1 MIKKI
6 KATLCILYKIELSF
20 SNRFVNLIKQKVN
33 KVLEKHED
41 PREALDYSAVKQ
53 TELIQRLRR
62 EIVEVVASKKRLEM
76 QKARLLENINKLQEQ
91 AKSAVKAGRDD
102 LATLALERKN
112 ANLAQVKELDT
123 HIMEIQ
129 NEQDKLENAEK
140 RLSIKVEEFKSKKEI
155 IKARYSSA
163 EAEVRIKENITGISE
178 EMSDIGVAM
187 SRAEEKTDTMK
198 SKALAIDDMIDSG
211 SLVDYTDN
219 KDQIESEL
227 EKTEIKSKVDDDL
240 AKLKSNMN

>member
-1 MIKKI
+1 M
-6 KATLCILYKIELSF
+6 SF
-20 SNRFVNLIKQKVN
+20 SNRFLNLLKQKVN
-33 KVLEKHED
+33 KVLEKYED
-41 PREALDYSAVKQ
+41 PREALDYSATKQ

-62 EIVEVVASKKRLEM
+62 EIVEVVTSKKRLEM
-76 QKARLLENINKLQEQ
+76 QKARILENINKLQEQ
-91 AKSAVKAGRDD
+91 AKSAIKAGRDD

-112 ANLAQVKELDT
+112 ANQAQLKELEHEIT
-123 HIMEIQ
+123 SIQ

-155 IKARYSSA
+155 IKAKYSSA

-187 SRAEEKTDTMK
+187 SRAEEKTEAMK
-198 SKALAIDDMIDSG
+198 SRAMAIDDMIDSG

-219 KDQIESEL
+219 KDQLETDL
-227 EKTEIKSKVDDDL
+227 EKTEIKSKVDDEL
-240 AKLKSNMN
+240 AELKSRLNKTS

>member
-1 MIKKI
+1 
-6 KATLCILYKIELSF
+6 LSF
-20 SNRFVNLIKQKVN
+20 SNRFINLIKQKVN

-112 ANLAQVKELDT
+112 ANLAQAKELDT
-123 HIMEIQ
+123 QIMEIQ
-129 NEQDKLENAEK
+129 TEQDKLENAEK

-187 SRAEEKTDTMK
+187 SRAEEKTDAMK
-198 SKALAIDDMIDSG
+198 SKAMAIDDMIGSG

-219 KDQIESEL
+219 KDQIELEL
-227 EKTEIKSKVDDDL
+227 EKTDIKSKVDEDL
-240 AKLKSNMN
+240 AKLKSTMNKDT

>member
-1 MIKKI
+1 M
-6 KATLCILYKIELSF
+6 
-20 SNRFVNLIKQKVN
+20 
-33 KVLEKHED
+33 
-41 PREALDYSAVKQ
+41 
-53 TELIQRLRR
+53 QR
-62 EIVEVVASKKRLEM
+62 
-76 QKARLLENINKLQEQ
+76 ARLLENINKLQEQ
-91 AKSAVKAGRDD
+91 AKAAVKAGRDD

-112 ANLAQVKELDT
+112 ANLAQVKDLDT
-123 HIMEIQ
+123 QIMEIQ

-187 SRAEEKTDTMK
+187 SRAEEKTDAMK
-198 SKALAIDDMIDSG
+198 SKAMAIDDMIDSG

-240 AKLKSNMN
+240 AKLKSSIDKDQ

>member
-1 MIKKI
+1 M
-6 KATLCILYKIELSF
+6 
-20 SNRFVNLIKQKVN
+20 N

-76 QKARLLENINKLQEQ
+76 QRARLLENINKLQEQ
-91 AKSAVKAGRDD
+91 AKAAVKAGRDD

-112 ANLAQVKELDT
+112 ANLAQMKDLDAQ
-123 HIMEIQ
+123 IMEIQ

-187 SRAEEKTDTMK
+187 SRAEEKTDAMK
-198 SKALAIDDMIDSG
+198 SKAMAIDDMIDSG

-240 AKLKSNMN
+240 AKLKSSIDKDQ

>member
-1 MIKKI
+1 
-6 KATLCILYKIELSF
+6 LSF
-20 SNRFVNLIKQKVN
+20 SNRFINLIKQKVN

-76 QKARLLENINKLQEQ
+76 QRARLLENTNKLQEQ
-91 AKSAVKAGRDD
+91 AKAAVKAGRDD

-112 ANLAQVKELDT
+112 ANLAQVKDLDT
-123 HIMEIQ
+123 QIMEIQ

-187 SRAEEKTDTMK
+187 SRAEEKTDAMK
-198 SKALAIDDMIDSG
+198 SKAMAIDDMIDSG

-240 AKLKSNMN
+240 AKLKSSIDKDQ

>member
-1 MIKKI
+1 
-6 KATLCILYKIELSF
+6 LSF
-20 SNRFVNLIKQKVN
+20 SNRFINLIKQKVN

-91 AKSAVKAGRDD
+91 AKAAVKAGRDD

-112 ANLAQVKELDT
+112 ANLAQMKDLDAQ
-123 HIMEIQ
+123 IMEIQ
-129 NEQDKLENAEK
+129 NEQDKLENAER

-187 SRAEEKTDTMK
+187 SRAEEKTDAMK
-198 SKALAIDDMIDSG
+198 SKAMAIDDMIDSG

-240 AKLKSNMN
+240 AKLKSSIDKDH

>member
-1 MIKKI
+1 
-6 KATLCILYKIELSF
+6 LSF
-20 SNRFVNLIKQKVN
+20 SNRFINLIKQKVN

-91 AKSAVKAGRDD
+91 AKAAVKAGRDD

-112 ANLAQVKELDT
+112 ANLAQMKDLDT
-123 HIMEIQ
+123 QIMEIQ

-187 SRAEEKTDTMK
+187 SRAEEKTDAMK
-198 SKALAIDDMIDSG
+198 SKAMAIDDMIDSG

-240 AKLKSNMN
+240 AKLKSSID

>member
-1 MIKKI
+1 M
-6 KATLCILYKIELSF
+6 
-20 SNRFVNLIKQKVN
+20 N
-33 KVLEKHED
+33 KVLEKHEY

-76 QKARLLENINKLQEQ
+76 QKARILENINKLQEQ
-91 AKSAVKAGRDD
+91 AKAAVKAGRDD

-112 ANLAQVKELDT
+112 ANLAQVKDLDT
-123 HIMEIQ
+123 QIMEIQ

-187 SRAEEKTDTMK
+187 SRAEEKTDAMK
-198 SKALAIDDMIDSG
+198 SKAMAIDDMIDSG

-227 EKTEIKSKVDDDL
+227 EKTEIKSKVNDDL
-240 AKLKSNMN
+240 AKLKSSIDKDQ

>member
-1 MIKKI
+1 M
-6 KATLCILYKIELSF
+6 SF
-20 SNRFVNLIKQKVN
+20 SNRFLNVLKQKVN
-33 KVLEKHED
+33 KVLEKYED
-41 PREALDYSAVKQ
+41 PREALDYSATKQ

-76 QKARLLENINKLQEQ
+76 QKARILENINKLQEQ
-91 AKSAVKAGRDD
+91 AKSAIKAGRDD

-112 ANLAQVKELDT
+112 ANQAQVKELD
-123 HIMEIQ
+123 HEIMSIQ
-129 NEQDKLENAEK
+129 NEQDKLEDAEK

-155 IKARYSSA
+155 IKAKYSSA

-187 SRAEEKTDTMK
+187 SRAEEKTEAMK
-198 SKALAIDDMIDSG
+198 SRAMAIDDMIDSG

-219 KDQIESEL
+219 KDQIETDL
-227 EKTEIKSKVDDDL
+227 EKTEMKSKVDDEL
-240 AKLKSNMN
+240 AELKSSLSKTS

>member
-1 MIKKI
+1 M
-6 KATLCILYKIELSF
+6 
-20 SNRFVNLIKQKVN
+20 N

-91 AKSAVKAGRDD
+91 AKAAVKTGRDD

-112 ANLAQVKELDT
+112 ANLAQMKELDT
-123 HIMEIQ
+123 QIMGIQ

-187 SRAEEKTDTMK
+187 SRAEEKTDAMK
-198 SKALAIDDMIDSG
+198 SKAMAIDDMIDSG

-240 AKLKSNMN
+240 AELKSRIIKDD

>member
-1 MIKKI
+1 
-6 KATLCILYKIELSF
+6 LSF
-20 SNRFVNLIKQKVN
+20 SNRFINLIKQKVN

-76 QKARLLENINKLQEQ
+76 QRARILENINKLQEQ
-91 AKSAVKAGRDD
+91 AKAAVKAGRDD

-112 ANLAQVKELDT
+112 ANLAQVKDLDT
-123 HIMEIQ
+123 QIMAIQ

-187 SRAEEKTDTMK
+187 SRAEEKTDAMK
-198 SKALAIDDMIDSG
+198 SKAMAIDDMIDSG

-240 AKLKSNMN
+240 AKLKSSIDKDQ

>member
-1 MIKKI
+1 LNQLN
-6 KATLCILYKIELSF
+6 THHGVYF
-20 SNRFVNLIKQKVN
+20 LIKQKVN
-33 KVLEKHED
+33 KVLENHED

-53 TELIQRLRR
+53 TELVQRLRR

-76 QKARLLENINKLQEQ
+76 QKARIVDNINKLQEQ
-91 AKSAVKAGRDD
+91 AKSAVSAGRDD

-112 ANLAQVKELDT
+112 ANLAQVKDLDI
-123 HIMEIQ
+123 HITEIQ

-187 SRAEEKTDTMK
+187 SRAEEKTDAMK
-198 SKALAIDDMIDSG
+198 SKAMAIDDMIGSG

-227 EKTEIKSKVDDDL
+227 EKTNIKSKVDEDL
-240 AKLKSNMN
+240 AKLKAGMNKGN

>member
-1 MIKKI
+1 M
-6 KATLCILYKIELSF
+6 SF
-20 SNRFVNLIKQKVN
+20 SNRFINLIKQKVN

-76 QKARLLENINKLQEQ
+76 QRARLLENINKLQEQ
-91 AKSAVKAGRDD
+91 AKAAVKAGRDD

-112 ANLAQVKELDT
+112 ANLAQMKDLDAQ
-123 HIMEIQ
+123 IMEIQ

-187 SRAEEKTDTMK
+187 SRAEEKTDAMK
-198 SKALAIDDMIDSG
+198 SKAMAIDDMIDSG

-240 AKLKSNMN
+240 AKLKSSIDKDQ

>member
-1 MIKKI
+1 
-6 KATLCILYKIELSF
+6 LSF
-20 SNRFVNLIKQKVN
+20 SNRFINLIKQKVN

-112 ANLAQVKELDT
+112 ANLAQAKELDIQ
-123 HIMEIQ
+123 IMEIQ
-129 NEQDKLENAEK
+129 TEQDKLENAEK

-187 SRAEEKTDTMK
+187 SRAEEKTDAMK
-198 SKALAIDDMIDSG
+198 SKAMAIDDMIGSG

-227 EKTEIKSKVDDDL
+227 EKTDIKSKVDEDL
-240 AKLKSNMN
+240 AKLKSTMNKDT

>member
-1 MIKKI
+1 
-6 KATLCILYKIELSF
+6 LSF
-20 SNRFVNLIKQKVN
+20 SSRFVNLIKQKVN

-102 LATLALERKN
+102 LAALALERKN
-112 ANLAQVKELDT
+112 ANLAQAKDLDT

-129 NEQDKLENAEK
+129 TEQDKLENAEK

-187 SRAEEKTDTMK
+187 SRAEEKTDAMK
-198 SKALAIDDMIDSG
+198 SKAMAIDDMIGSG

-227 EKTEIKSKVDDDL
+227 EKTDIKSKVDDEL
-240 AKLKSNMN
+240 AKLKSSMDKDN

>member
-1 MIKKI
+1 
-6 KATLCILYKIELSF
+6 LSF
-20 SNRFVNLIKQKVN
+20 SSRFVNLIKQKVN

-102 LATLALERKN
+102 LAALALERKN
-112 ANLAQVKELDT
+112 ANLAQAKDLDT

-129 NEQDKLENAEK
+129 TEQDKLENAEK

-187 SRAEEKTDTMK
+187 SRAEEKTDAMK
-198 SKALAIDDMIDSG
+198 SKAMAIDDMIGSG

-227 EKTEIKSKVDDDL
+227 EKTDIKSKVDDEL
-240 AKLKSNMN
+240 AKLKSNMDKDN